1 MQKSLRI
8 TPETIVYECYCDNE
22 KHIRVVFDGGYDDRD
37 TVEYCQKCF
46 DQEDNEFMISM
57 EELF

>member
-8 TPETIVYECYCDNE
+8 TPETIVYECDCDTE
-22 KHIRVVFDGGYDDRD
+22 KHIKVVFDGGYDDRY
-37 TVEYCQKCF
+37 TVVYCQKCF
-46 DQEDNEFMISM
+46 DQDDKQFTISV